1 MLIRKLAL
9 MAAVAGGLALSSQAA
24 QAQVVPVVAGG
35 FLGGL
40 AGSVYATGLQATA
53 AAVGSAATST
63 VTAVAGVIP
72 ATATAVSGAIAAAS
86 APVIVGVAAGGAL
99 GYLLLRNAQ

>member
-1 MLIRKLAL
+1 MSIRKMAL
-9 MAAVAGGLALSSQAA
+9 MVAIAGGVALSSQAA
-24 QAQVVPVVAGG
+24 QAQVMPVVAGG

-40 AGSVYATGLQATA
+40 AGSIYANGLPATA
-53 AAVGSAATST
+53 AAVSSAATST
-63 VTAVAGVIP
+63 VSAVVGVIP
-72 ATATAVSGAIAAAS
+72 ATATAVSGAIAAAG

>member
-24 QAQVVPVVAGG
+24 QAQVMPVVAGG
-35 FLGGL
+35 VLGGL

-53 AAVGSAATST
+53 TAVSSAATST